1 MLWKGKMTKVL
12 DFYRLKRYNIS
23 ISIYPEDN
31 MKILVVGLGL
41 IGGSLCKAL
50 KKYSHHTVIGC
61 DLNHDI
67 ENAALRDVAVDEVFD
82 GNYAGFDIAII
93 ALFPDSAEKWFADN
107 AEKLDKDTLVTDVCG
122 IKGEFSKRMRNIAD
136 ANGLRYVGTH
146 PMAGKEFG
154 GYYNSNADL
163 FVKANYIVVPFEDSE
178 RMDVMLLKKIAK
190 DVGAGKIIETSPEN
204 HDKMIAYTSQLA
216 HIVSSAYVK
225 SPELGLECGFSGG
238 SFQDMTRIATMN
250 EKMWTDLFMQN
261 RENLQYELDLLI
273 ENLKK
278 YSDALHRADSAE
290 MLSLIAEGRELK
302 EDNLR
307 HRVGQPN

>member
-1 MLWKGKMTKVL
+1 
-12 DFYRLKRYNIS
+12 
-23 ISIYPEDN
+23 

-50 KKYSHHTVIGC
+50 KKYTYHTVAGC
-61 DLNHDI
+61 DINHDI
-67 ENAALRDVAVDEVFD
+67 ENAALRDVALDEVFD
-82 GNYAGFDIAII
+82 GNYEGYDLIVIS
-93 ALFPDSAEKWFADN
+93 LFPEGSERFFAEN
-107 AEKLDKDTLVTDVCG
+107 AAKISKNTLITDVCG
-122 IKGEFSKRMRNIAD
+122 IKGDFSQRMKSIAE
-136 ANGLRYVGTH
+136 ANGLRYIGIH

-154 GYYNSNADL
+154 GYYNSTGDL
-163 FVKANYIVVPFEDSE
+163 FVKANFIIAPFDDS
-178 RMDVMLLKKIAK
+178 DQTDIDLLNGLAK
-190 DVGAGKIIETSPEN
+190 EIGAGKIVITSPEN

-261 RENLQYELDLLI
+261 REHLQYELDILI

-278 YSDALHRADSAE
+278 YSAALKSGDADGMRA
-290 MLSLIAEGRELK
+290 LIAEGRELK
-302 EDNLR
+302 EENLR

>member
-1 MLWKGKMTKVL
+1 
-12 DFYRLKRYNIS
+12 
-23 ISIYPEDN
+23 

-50 KKYSHHTVIGC
+50 KKYTTHYVIGC
-61 DLNHDI
+61 DINHDI
-67 ENAALRDVAVDEVFD
+67 EFAALRDVAIDEEFNND
-82 GNYAGFDIAII
+82 YSGIDLII
-93 ALFPDSAEKWFADN
+93 ISLFPEQTESFLKEN
-107 AEKLDKDTLVTDVCG
+107 ITLFNKNTLITDVCG
-122 IKGEFSKRMRNIAD
+122 IKGDFSTRVKALAD
-136 ANGLRYVGTH
+136 DNGLRYVGVH

-154 GYYNSNADL
+154 GYANSSSDL
-163 FVKANYIVVPFEDSE
+163 FQRANFIVTPFEDSKE
-178 RMDVMLLKKIAK
+178 SDIELLKSLASEI
-190 DVGAGKIIETSPEN
+190 GAGKIVVTSPDN

-225 SPELGLECGFSGG
+225 SPELKLECGFSGG

-261 RENLQYELDLLI
+261 RDNLIFELDTLI
-273 ENLKK
+273 DNLNK
-278 YSDALHRADSAE
+278 YSHALRFGDSE
-290 MLSLIAEGRELK
+290 ELLELIADGRKLK

>member
-1 MLWKGKMTKVL
+1 
-12 DFYRLKRYNIS
+12 
-23 ISIYPEDN
+23 

-50 KKYSHHTVIGC
+50 KKYTYHTVAGC
-61 DLNHDI
+61 DINHDI
-67 ENAALRDVAVDEVFD
+67 ENAALRDVALDEVFD
-82 GNYAGFDIAII
+82 GNYEGYDLIVIS
-93 ALFPDSAEKWFADN
+93 LFPEGTERFFAEN
-107 AEKLDKDTLVTDVCG
+107 ASKINKNTVITDVCG
-122 IKGEFSKRMRNIAD
+122 IKGDFSQRMKDIAE
-136 ANGLRYVGTH
+136 ANGLRYLGIH

-154 GYYNSNADL
+154 GYYNSTADL
-163 FVKANYIVVPFEDSE
+163 FVKANFIVAPFEDSAQS
-178 RMDVMLLKKIAK
+178 DVDMLSGLAK
-190 DVGAGKIIETSPEN
+190 EIGAGKIVVTSPEN

-261 RENLQYELDLLI
+261 RQNLQYELDTLI
-273 ENLKK
+273 ENLQK
-278 YSDALHRADSAE
+278 YSEALKNGDADR
-290 MLSLIAEGRELK
+290 MKSLIAEGRELK
-302 EDNLR
+302 EENLR

>member
-1 MLWKGKMTKVL
+1 
-12 DFYRLKRYNIS
+12 
-23 ISIYPEDN
+23 

-50 KKYSHHTVIGC
+50 KKYTTHYVIGC
-61 DLNHDI
+61 DINHDI
-67 ENAALRDVAVDEVFD
+67 EFAALRDVAIDEEFNND
-82 GNYAGFDIAII
+82 YSGIDLII
-93 ALFPDSAEKWFADN
+93 MSLFPEQTESFLKEN
-107 AEKLDKDTLVTDVCG
+107 ITLFNKNTLITDVCG
-122 IKGEFSKRMRNIAD
+122 IKGDFSTRVKALAD
-136 ANGLRYVGTH
+136 DNGLRYVGVH

-154 GYYNSNADL
+154 GYSNSSSDL
-163 FVKANYIVVPFEDSE
+163 FQRANFIVTPFEDSKE
-178 RMDVMLLKKIAK
+178 SDIELLKSLASEI
-190 DVGAGKIIETSPEN
+190 GAGKIVVTSPDN

-225 SPELGLECGFSGG
+225 SPELKLECGFSGG

-261 RENLQYELDLLI
+261 RDNLIFELDTLI
-273 ENLKK
+273 DNLNK
-278 YSDALHRADSAE
+278 YSHALRFGDSE
-290 MLSLIAEGRELK
+290 ELLELIAEGRKLK

>member
-1 MLWKGKMTKVL
+1 
-12 DFYRLKRYNIS
+12 
-23 ISIYPEDN
+23 

-50 KKYSHHTVIGC
+50 KKYTTHYVVGC
-61 DLNHDI
+61 DINHDI
-67 ENAALRDVAVDEVFD
+67 EFAALRDVAVDEEFRGD
-82 GNYAGFDIAII
+82 FSGFDLVIMS
-93 ALFPDSAEKWFADN
+93 LFPEQTERYLGENIARF
-107 AEKLDKDTLVTDVCG
+107 DKSTLITDVCG
-122 IKGEFSKRMRNIAD
+122 IKGGFSARVKAL
-136 ANGLRYVGTH
+136 AEENGMRYVGIH

-154 GYYNSNADL
+154 GYANSTPDL
-163 FVKANYIVVPFEDSE
+163 FQRANFIIAPFEDSDDA
-178 RMDVMLLKKIAK
+178 DVELLRSLASEL
-190 DVGAGKIIETSPEN
+190 GAGKIVVTSPEN

-261 RENLQYELDLLI
+261 RDNLIFELDTLI
-273 ENLKK
+273 ENLNK
-278 YSDALHRADSAE
+278 YSHALRFGDAEE
-290 MLSLIAEGRELK
+290 MLALIAEGRRLK

>member
-1 MLWKGKMTKVL
+1 
-12 DFYRLKRYNIS
+12 
-23 ISIYPEDN
+23 

-50 KKYSHHTVIGC
+50 KKYTYHTVAGC
-61 DLNHDI
+61 DINRDI
-67 ENAALRDVAVDEVFD
+67 ENAALRDVALDEVFD
-82 GNYAGFDIAII
+82 GNYEGYDLIVIS
-93 ALFPDSAEKWFADN
+93 LFPEGTERFFAEN
-107 AEKLDKDTLVTDVCG
+107 ASKIGKNTLITDVCG
-122 IKGEFSKRMRNIAD
+122 IKGDFSQRMKKIAER
-136 ANGLRYVGTH
+136 NGLRYVGIH

-154 GYYNSNADL
+154 GYYNSTADL
-163 FVKANYIVVPFEDSE
+163 FVKANFIIAPFTDSQQS
-178 RMDVMLLKKIAK
+178 DIDLLNGLAK
-190 DVGAGKIIETSPEN
+190 EVGAGKIVITSPEN

-261 RENLQYELDLLI
+261 REHLQYELDTLI
-273 ENLKK
+273 DNLKK
-278 YSDALHRADSAE
+278 YSEALKNGDADGMRA
-290 MLSLIAEGRELK
+290 LIAEGRELK
-302 EDNLR
+302 EENLR

>member
-1 MLWKGKMTKVL
+1 M
-12 DFYRLKRYNIS
+12 N
-23 ISIYPEDN
+23 
-31 MKILVVGLGL
+31 ILVVGLGL

-50 KKYSHHTVIGC
+50 KKYTYHTVTGC

-67 ENAALRDVAVDEVFD
+67 ENAALRDVALDNVFD
-82 GNYAGFDIAII
+82 GSFEGYDLIII
-93 ALFPDSAEKWFADN
+93 ALFPQGSEIFFKEN
-107 AEKLDKDTLVTDVCG
+107 APKISKNTLITDVCG
-122 IKGEFSKRMRNIAD
+122 IKGEFSDRMKAIAE
-136 ANGLRYVGTH
+136 ANGLRYVGIH

-154 GYYNSNADL
+154 GYYNSTADL
-163 FVKANYIVVPFEDSE
+163 FVKANFIIAPFEDSDE
-178 RMDVMLLKKIAK
+178 KDTELLKTVATEI
-190 DVGAGKIIETSPEN
+190 GAGKIVVTSPEN

-261 RENLQYELDLLI
+261 RENLQYELDTLI
-273 ENLKK
+273 ANLNK
-278 YSDALHRADSAE
+278 YSEALKSGDKDKMRA
-290 MLSLIAEGRELK
+290 LIAEGRELK
-302 EDNLR
+302 EENLR

>member
-1 MLWKGKMTKVL
+1 
-12 DFYRLKRYNIS
+12 
-23 ISIYPEDN
+23 

-50 KKYSHHTVIGC
+50 KKYTYHTVAGC
-61 DLNHDI
+61 DINRDI
-67 ENAALRDVAVDEVFD
+67 ENAALRDVALDEVFD
-82 GNYAGFDIAII
+82 GNYEGYDLIVIS
-93 ALFPDSAEKWFADN
+93 LFPEGTERFFAEN
-107 AEKLDKDTLVTDVCG
+107 ASKIGKNTLITDVCG
-122 IKGEFSKRMRNIAD
+122 IKGDFSQRMKNIAER
-136 ANGLRYVGTH
+136 NGLRYVGIH

-154 GYYNSNADL
+154 GYYNSTADL
-163 FVKANYIVVPFEDSE
+163 FVKANFIIAPFVDSQQS
-178 RMDVMLLKKIAK
+178 DIDLLNGLAK
-190 DVGAGKIIETSPEN
+190 EVGAGKIVITSPEN

-261 RENLQYELDLLI
+261 REHLQYELDTLI
-273 ENLKK
+273 DNLKK
-278 YSDALHRADSAE
+278 YSEALKNGDADGMRA
-290 MLSLIAEGRELK
+290 LIAEGRELK
-302 EDNLR
+302 EENLR

>member
-1 MLWKGKMTKVL
+1 
-12 DFYRLKRYNIS
+12 
-23 ISIYPEDN
+23 

-41 IGGSLCKAL
+41 IGGSICKAL
-50 KKYSHHTVIGC
+50 KKYTHHTVTGC

-67 ENAALRDVAVDEVFD
+67 EFAALRDVAVDDVFS
-82 GNYAGFDIAII
+82 GELSGYDIAII
-93 ALFPDSAEKWFADN
+93 ALFPEAAEKWLNEN
-107 AEKLDKDTLVTDVCG
+107 ASKLDDNTLVTDVCG
-122 IKGEFSKRMRNIAD
+122 IKGEFSMRMEKIAEM
-136 ANGLRYVGTH
+136 NGLRYVGIH

-163 FVKANYIVVPFEDSE
+163 FLKANFIITPFPDSQLEDVVC
-178 RMDVMLLKKIAK
+178 LKKLAK
-190 DVGAGKIIETSPEN
+190 DIGAGNIVTTSPEN

-261 RENLQYELDLLI
+261 RTYLQYELDILI

-278 YSDALHRADSAE
+278 YSDALRRGDAEE
-290 MLSLIAEGRELK
+290 MLALIAEGRELK

>member
-1 MLWKGKMTKVL
+1 
-12 DFYRLKRYNIS
+12 
-23 ISIYPEDN
+23 

-50 KKYSHHTVIGC
+50 KKYTYHTVAGC
-61 DLNHDI
+61 DINRDI
-67 ENAALRDVAVDEVFD
+67 ENAALRDVALDEVFD
-82 GNYAGFDIAII
+82 GNYEGYDLIVIS
-93 ALFPDSAEKWFADN
+93 LFPEGTERFFAEN
-107 AEKLDKDTLVTDVCG
+107 ASKIEKNTLITDVCG
-122 IKGEFSKRMRNIAD
+122 IKCDFSQRMKNIAER
-136 ANGLRYVGTH
+136 NGLRYVGIH

-154 GYYNSNADL
+154 GYYNSTADL
-163 FVKANYIVVPFEDSE
+163 FVKANFIIAPFVDSQQS
-178 RMDVMLLKKIAK
+178 DIDLLNGLAK
-190 DVGAGKIIETSPEN
+190 EVGAGKIVITSPEN

-261 RENLQYELDLLI
+261 REHLQYELDTLI
-273 ENLKK
+273 DNLKK
-278 YSDALHRADSAE
+278 YSEALKNGDADGMRA
-290 MLSLIAEGRELK
+290 LIAEGRELK
-302 EDNLR
+302 EENLR

>member
-1 MLWKGKMTKVL
+1 
-12 DFYRLKRYNIS
+12 
-23 ISIYPEDN
+23 

-50 KKYSHHTVIGC
+50 KKYTYHKVAGC
-61 DLNHDI
+61 DINRDI
-67 ENAALRDVAVDEVFD
+67 ENAALRDVALDEVFD
-82 GNYAGFDIAII
+82 GNYEGYDLIVIS
-93 ALFPDSAEKWFADN
+93 LFPEGTERFFAEN
-107 AEKLDKDTLVTDVCG
+107 ASKIGKNTLITDVCG
-122 IKGEFSKRMRNIAD
+122 IKGDFSQRMKKIAER
-136 ANGLRYVGTH
+136 NGLRYVGIH

-154 GYYNSNADL
+154 GYYNSTADL
-163 FVKANYIVVPFEDSE
+163 FVKANFIIAPFVDSQQS
-178 RMDVMLLKKIAK
+178 DIDLLNGLAK
-190 DVGAGKIIETSPEN
+190 EVGAGKIVITSPEN

-261 RENLQYELDLLI
+261 REHLQYELDTLI
-273 ENLKK
+273 DNLKK
-278 YSDALHRADSAE
+278 YSEALKNGDADGMRA
-290 MLSLIAEGRELK
+290 LIAEGRELK
-302 EDNLR
+302 EENLR

>member
-1 MLWKGKMTKVL
+1 
-12 DFYRLKRYNIS
+12 
-23 ISIYPEDN
+23 
-31 MKILVVGLGL
+31 MKILIVGLGL

-50 KKYSHHTVIGC
+50 KKYTTHYVVGC
-61 DLNHDI
+61 DINHDI
-67 ENAALRDVAVDEVFD
+67 EFAALRDVAIDEEFNGD
-82 GNYAGFDIAII
+82 FSGFDLVIMS
-93 ALFPDSAEKWFADN
+93 LFPEQTESWLNEN
-107 AEKLDKDTLVTDVCG
+107 ISRLDKSTLITDVCG
-122 IKGEFSKRMRNIAD
+122 IKGSFSARVKALADTNDMRYI
-136 ANGLRYVGTH
+136 GIH

-154 GYYNSNADL
+154 GYANSSADL
-163 FVKANYIVVPFEDSE
+163 FQRANFIVAPFADSNDK
-178 RMDVMLLKKIAK
+178 DVELLKSLASEL
-190 DVGAGKIIETSPEN
+190 GAGKIVVTSPEN

-261 RENLQYELDLLI
+261 RDNLIFELDTLI
-273 ENLKK
+273 ENLNK
-278 YSDALHRADSAE
+278 YSHALRFGDAEE
-290 MLSLIAEGRELK
+290 MLALIAEGRKLK

>member
-1 MLWKGKMTKVL
+1 MIKETGGL
-12 DFYRLKRYNIS
+12 IS
-23 ISIYPEDN
+23 

-50 KKYSHHTVIGC
+50 KKYTYHTVAGC
-61 DLNHDI
+61 DINHDI
-67 ENAALRDVAVDEVFD
+67 ENAALRDVALDQIFD
-82 GNYAGFDIAII
+82 GNYEGYDIIVI
-93 ALFPDSAEKWFADN
+93 SLFPEGTERFFAEN
-107 AEKLDKDTLVTDVCG
+107 AAKIGKNALITDVCG
-122 IKGEFSKRMRNIAD
+122 IKGDFSQRMKNIAE
-136 ANGLRYVGTH
+136 ANGLRYLGIH

-154 GYYNSNADL
+154 GYYNSTADL
-163 FVKANYIVVPFEDSE
+163 FVKANFIVAPFEDSTQS
-178 RMDVMLLKKIAK
+178 DVEMLSGLAK
-190 DVGAGKIIETSPEN
+190 EIGAGKIVVTSPEN

-261 RENLQYELDLLI
+261 REHLQYELDTLI
-273 ENLKK
+273 ENLQK
-278 YSDALHRADSAE
+278 YSEALKNGDADRMKA
-290 MLSLIAEGRELK
+290 LIAEGRELK
-302 EDNLR
+302 EENLR